1 VPLRKPQPPS
11 PTAIVDG
18 GLLAAAAQAAA
29 AESAAALAASATQ
42 PMEVEAPAPPR
53 VMPVKT
59 IAPMTIGAE
68 DPHAALL
75 RQVSGG
81 STSSTEWAGLASARS
96 HSTLV
101 SVGSAGSGVFAADG
115 GLSLLASSPTASIL
129 AAAPAALVGISSTL
143 ALSIGKDA
151 SASAGGNMVWTA
163 WGNGVTSVGGSLST
177 FAMGDR
183 TLMYGVGTALVEGGG
198 LVFDRILI
206 DAEHTRE
213 FGHFYLNDIIRPQL
227 KALQEASNA
236 QGEKLVVDITVHDVF
251 HLEGNE
257 DVPGEGDVV
266 LNWAG
271 YQLPLSELLCL
282 PSFNPKHNPIRHA
295 ALRTMQKA
303 VLGEEGEGHKIGQ
316 FPHGD
321 FSLRCVFRV
330 EPLVEF
336 VMDNVHPGG
345 KGGQS
350 VSV

>member
-1 VPLRKPQPPS
+1 MPPAL
-11 PTAIVDG
+11 TYTLT
-18 GLLAAAAQAAA
+18 GLKQLYIKYGP
-29 AESAAALAASATQ
+29 EL
-42 PMEVEAPAPPR
+42 MEVR
-53 VMPVKT
+53 K
-59 IAPMTIGAE
+59 
-68 DPHAALL
+68 
-75 RQVSGG
+75 
-81 STSSTEWAGLASARS
+81 
-96 HSTLV
+96 
-101 SVGSAGSGVFAADG
+101 
-115 GLSLLASSPTASIL
+115 
-129 AAAPAALVGISSTL
+129 L
-143 ALSIGKDA
+143 ALKFCSTPKPAGFPHTHKCLSTTEEMEMLYMGIRERPPATMLEVA
-151 SASAGGNMVWTA
+151 SASGYSTLWIVSAMA
-163 WGNGVTSVGGSLST
+163 KNGEGKLYSFDIFKTPFPDVLDPALEAAHWEFTQ
-177 FAMGDR
+177 GDVHE
-183 TLMYGVGTALVEGGG
+183 TLKYVVEGGG

-251 HLEGNE
+251 HFEGNE
-257 DVPGEGDVV
+257 EVTGEGDVV

-303 VLGEEGEGHKIGQ
+303 VLGEEGESHKIGQ